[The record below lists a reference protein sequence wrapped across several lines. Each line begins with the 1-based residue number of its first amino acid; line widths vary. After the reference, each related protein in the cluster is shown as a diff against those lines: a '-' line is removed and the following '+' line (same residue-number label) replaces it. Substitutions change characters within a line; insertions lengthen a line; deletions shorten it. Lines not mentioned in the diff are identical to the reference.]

1 MSAIKVNGTRKITDL
16 TAATTINDADALM
29 VETSSGSRKVT
40 GATLKELINDGVV
53 DGIEVIAPEFD
64 STLNYSTGD
73 YVYSE
78 GKLYRFTADHATGAL
93 DGSDTVEVTVGS
105 ELENKVNSTDYATS
119 SDAGVV
125 KTGYGVKTNSE
136 GVLTTDKAILSYIKQ
151 GGNGYNPIVPDVQH
165 HAVFYGLA
173 KAAGDSTQ
181 SVSSNA
187 TGTYTDDAKSAI
199 QSMLDVPSNDAVVTD
214 VQINGTTI
222 VSDGVAEI
230 PVASTSDF
238 GAVKIGSGIGISI
251 TNNGTLALEMATTN
265 QIKAGTERYKAI
277 VPNNQSASIF
287 YGLAKAAGDTTQ
299 SASSNAV
306 GTYTTEAKAAI
317 CSMLGVDSVQTVT
330 VSGTDVTINGVANTA
345 YQCGEV
351 TSITITPPN
360 TGIIDVTFTSG
371 STVAVLSL
379 PSTVKMPEWF
389 DTTDLESNTFYEIN
403 ISDGIYGTVMSWAI

>member
-16 TAATTINDADALM
+16 SAATTINDADALM

-53 DGIEVIAPEFD
+53 DGISIIAPEFD

-93 DGSDTVEVTVGS
+93 DGSDTVEVTVTGDM
-105 ELENKVNSTDYATS
+105 VN
-119 SDAGVV
+119 
-125 KTGYGVKTNSE
+125 
-136 GVLTTDKAILSYIKQ
+136 
-151 GGNGYNPIVPDVQH
+151 
-165 HAVFYGLA
+165 
-173 KAAGDSTQ
+173 
-181 SVSSNA
+181 
-187 TGTYTDDAKSAI
+187 
-199 QSMLDVPSNDAVVTD
+199 D

-222 VSDGVAEI
+222 LDNGVAKI

-299 SASSNAV
+299 SASNNAV
-306 GTYTTEAKAAI
+306 GTYTTEAKSAI

-389 DTTDLESNTFYEIN
+389 DITNLQSDTIYEIN
-403 ISDGIYGTVMSWAI
+403 ISNGIYGTVMSWEV

>member
-29 VETSSGSRKVT
+29 IETSSGSRKVT

-53 DGIEVIAPEFD
+53 DGISIIAPEFD

-73 YVYSE
+73 YVYSD

-93 DGSDTVEVTVGS
+93 DGSDTVEVTVTGDM
-105 ELENKVNSTDYATS
+105 VNDVQINGTS
-119 SDAGVV
+119 IVSGGIANIPIASSSINGVV
-125 KTGYGVKTNSE
+125 NVQNAYGLTISNSGRLQIVTPSSE
-136 GVLTTDKAILSYIKQ
+136 HIK
-151 GGNGYNPIVPDVQH
+151 GGTHLYRPITPSNQH
-165 HAVFYGLA
+165 EAVFYGLA
-173 KAAGDSTQ
+173 KAAGD
-181 SVSSNA
+181 
-187 TGTYTDDAKSAI
+187 I
-199 QSMLDVPSNDAVVTD
+199 
-214 VQINGTTI
+214 
-222 VSDGVAEI
+222 
-230 PVASTSDF
+230 
-238 GAVKIGSGIGISI
+238 
-251 TNNGTLALEMATTN
+251 
-265 QIKAGTERYKAI
+265 
-277 VPNNQSASIF
+277 
-287 YGLAKAAGDTTQ
+287 TQ
-299 SASSNAV
+299 SASDNAV
-306 GTYTTEAKAAI
+306 GTYTTEAKSAI

>member
-53 DGIEVIAPEFD
+53 DGIGVIAPEFD

-119 SDAGVV
+119 ITGGTV
-125 KTGYGVKTNSE
+125 KIGGYGLRIFGNTD
-136 GVLTTDKAILSYIKQ
+136 TTPGTLWLYKAESANIK
-151 GGNGYNPIVPDVQH
+151 NGTHQYNPIVPYNQH
-165 HAVFYGLA
+165 EAV
-173 KAAGDSTQ
+173 
-181 SVSSNA
+181 
-187 TGTYTDDAKSAI
+187 
-199 QSMLDVPSNDAVVTD
+199 
-214 VQINGTTI
+214 
-222 VSDGVAEI
+222 
-230 PVASTSDF
+230 
-238 GAVKIGSGIGISI
+238 
-251 TNNGTLALEMATTN
+251 
-265 QIKAGTERYKAI
+265 
-277 VPNNQSASIF
+277 F

-299 SASSNAV
+299 SVSNNAV
-306 GTYTTEAKAAI
+306 GTYTENAKAAI

-389 DTTDLESNTFYEIN
+389 DTEELSTNTIYEISIIN
-403 ISDGIYGTVMSWAI
+403 GIYGTVMSWEV